1 MKGLFYWFKD
11 GAKMKRWIKLILVG
25 VVFASFGMSNV
36 IVSGDAITFAQA
48 AKIIIYFV
56 IGFTCVVLGLIFINK
71 RTMEL
76 FIEATDDRIE
86 GDERVNVNNL
96 IFNKKIY
103 EKGPKIVVIGGG
115 NGLNNL
121 LSGLKKYTSN
131 ITAVVTVSDYGENI
145 TNNNEKMR
153 YLQLEDIKN
162 GISSL
167 STTEESKM
175 KELLNYKFKSGTLKG
190 VPFSDLYFTA
200 MSDISKGTAEAV
212 KDSNEIFKIYGK
224 VLPITEE
231 EIKICAELE
240 NGYVIENKSK
250 ISEIVYDKM
259 TRINRVYLNPT
270 NCRPTSGILEAIEE
284 ADCII
289 MGPGSLY
296 TNIIPNLLVTGVSRA
311 IKESKAIKLYVCN
324 IMTDPGQTDNYSV
337 SDHINAIVEHCGEGI
352 IDYCLYDT
360 GEVIPEFIKKYNR
373 EGADLVDQDLDN
385 CMDKKVK
392 FLKENLS
399 VITDDSIRHNANLIS
414 DVAIKLI
421 CDDLRFRDKQN
432 DPEYL
437 MMNTKL
443 KEDKR
448 INKQKKKALKSKNND
463 KESNSIL
470 IKEKGKKSKFAAKYS
485 DRIES
490 IKNADMKAM
499 QRKKNIE
506 AKNNAQRKKTREDT
520 KEEIE
525 ARRNAL
531 RKKEEMAKKKASSKP
546 STKTSSNSEKNIKIN
561 HKTLRP
567 EDYEKIRKEMI
578 EKFNNSKLKD

>member
-11 GAKMKRWIKLILVG
+11 GAKMKRWIMLILVG
-25 VVFASFGMSNV
+25 VVFASFGMAN
-36 IVSGDAITFAQA
+36 IFTAGDSISFKEA
-48 AKIIIYFV
+48 AKIVIYFV

-103 EKGPKIVVIGGG
+103 EKGPKIVVLGGG
-115 NGLNNL
+115 SGLNNL
-121 LSGLKKYTSN
+121 LTGLKQYTSN
-131 ITAVVTVSDYGENI
+131 ITAVVTVSDYGENL
-145 TNNNEKMR
+145 TNNNEKMK
-153 YLQLEDIKN
+153 YMQLEDIKN
-162 GISSL
+162 GLVSL
-167 STTEESKM
+167 SFSEDSKM
-175 KELLNYKFKSGTLKG
+175 KELMNYKFKNGSLKDI
-190 VPFSDLYFTA
+190 PFSDLYFSA
-200 MSDISKGTAEAV
+200 MNDISRGTAEAV
-212 KDSNEIFKIYGK
+212 KDSNDIFKIYGK

-231 EIKICAELE
+231 QIKICAELE
-240 NGYVIENKSK
+240 NGYVVENKSK
-250 ISEIVYDKM
+250 ISEMVYDKM
-259 TRINRVYLNPT
+259 TNINRVYLSPT
-270 NCRPTSGILEAIEE
+270 NCKPTPGIIEAINE
-284 ADCII
+284 ADAII
-289 MGPGSLY
+289 IGPGSLY
-296 TNIIPNLLVTGVSRA
+296 TNIIPNLLVNGVARA

-324 IMTDPGQTDNYSV
+324 IMTDPGQTDNYTV
-337 SDHINAIVEHCGEGI
+337 SDHINAIVDHCGEGL

-373 EGADLVDQDLDN
+373 EGAELVEQDISN
-385 CMDKKVK
+385 SKDKKVR

-399 VITDDSIRHNANLIS
+399 IIADDTIRHDANLIS

-448 INKQKKKALKSKNND
+448 INKQKKKALKNKND
-463 KESNSIL
+463 KDSKKKNV
-470 IKEKGKKSKFAAKYS
+470 KDKKKKSSFAAKYS

-490 IKNADMKAM
+490 IKTSDAKAL
-499 QRKKNIE
+499 QRKKMAE
-506 AKNNAQRKKTREDT
+506 ERNNEQKRKTKANTR
-520 KEEIE
+520 EEIE
-525 ARRNAL
+525 ARRKAMK
-531 RKKEEMAKKKASSKP
+531 KKEEIAQKKASQAGTQGK
-546 STKTSSNSEKNIKIN
+546 EIKIN

-567 EDYEKIRKEMI
+567 EDYEKIRKEMLD
-578 EKFNNSKLKD
+578 KFNNSKLKD